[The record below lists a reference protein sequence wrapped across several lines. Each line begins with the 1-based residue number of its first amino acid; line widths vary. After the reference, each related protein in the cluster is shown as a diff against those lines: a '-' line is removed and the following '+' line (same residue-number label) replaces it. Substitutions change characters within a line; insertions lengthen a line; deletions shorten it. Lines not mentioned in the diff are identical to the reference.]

1 MAQGLKLKVLTLITK
16 LSDRDTY
23 NLAATE
29 LESIAG
35 TLDNTSLPTFVS
47 CLLSTDSTD
56 KPLVRKQCLHLLST
70 LSVLHC
76 NSFSSFLPRILSYV
90 ARRLRDP
97 DSSIRSQCVSTVSS
111 LASKITKQPFSS
123 SFLKPLSES
132 VFTEQDLNA
141 QIGSALCL
149 AAAIDAAPDPEPGR
163 LGRALV
169 PKLERLLKSDGY
181 KAKSAGLVV
190 MGSVIGVGGVS
201 GYAGMGGLVKSLVGF
216 LSSEDWA
223 ARKAAAEALGRLAV
237 VEKDAMAEFK
247 SGCLKVLENRKFD
260 KVKAT
265 REVMNKMLE
274 AWKQVPDVSED
285 VSPPPRS
292 QASSKD
298 VASDGR
304 CPLGS
309 KNSCAA
315 GSESPQMRKKT
326 SLASRTT
333 PPDHSAVNI
342 ARRRGSLKS
351 AEKKTG
357 PSLFRKVDCKR
368 PLDWKV
374 EVAIPNGTSSGF
386 GDNDNAPERK
396 LTKPETKRTPLS
408 KNSDQKTLKFGC
420 LKSGSRVVPCHEESP
435 VSTVVASNVIENHHN
450 NHKECED
457 LSLIRNQLVQIE
469 RQQSSLLDLLQRF
482 IGTSQNGMRSL
493 ETRVHGLELALDEI
507 SYDLAISSGRM
518 TGSHRTTCCML
529 PGADFLSSKLW
540 RKTESRYSTSRF
552 CSTGTPS
559 LASMRHRADKN
570 GNLETHNLESHRLR
584 LQCGGGFI
592 VNPLAEIHES
602 RGISEGAKF

>member
-35 TLDNTSLPTFVS
+35 TLDNASLPTFVS

-56 KPLVRKQCLHLLST
+56 KPLVRLEC
-70 LSVLHC
+70 
-76 NSFSSFLPRILSYV
+76 
-90 ARRLRDP
+90 ADW
-97 DSSIRSQCVSTVSS
+97 IRV
-111 LASKITKQPFSS
+111 
-123 SFLKPLSES
+123 
-132 VFTEQDLNA
+132 VFGCCDRCGA
-141 QIGSALCL
+141 GSRAW
-149 AAAIDAAPDPEPGR
+149 EVRG
-163 LGRALV
+163 ALV

-260 KVKAT
+260 K
-265 REVMNKMLE
+265 
-274 AWKQVPDVSED
+274 
-285 VSPPPRS
+285 
-292 QASSKD
+292 
-298 VASDGR
+298 
-304 CPLGS
+304 
-309 KNSCAA
+309 
-315 GSESPQMRKKT
+315 
-326 SLASRTT
+326 
-333 PPDHSAVNI
+333 
-342 ARRRGSLKS
+342 S

-396 LTKPETKRTPLS
+396 LTKPETKRTPLG

-507 SYDLAISSGRM
+507 SYDLAISSG
-518 TGSHRTTCCML
+518 
-529 PGADFLSSKLW
+529 D
-540 RKTESRYSTSRF
+540 
-552 CSTGTPS
+552 
-559 LASMRHRADKN
+559 D
-570 GNLETHNLESHRLR
+570 
-584 LQCGGGFI
+584 GFPQ
-592 VNPLAEIHES
+592 NHLLHATWC
-602 RGISEGAKF
+602 